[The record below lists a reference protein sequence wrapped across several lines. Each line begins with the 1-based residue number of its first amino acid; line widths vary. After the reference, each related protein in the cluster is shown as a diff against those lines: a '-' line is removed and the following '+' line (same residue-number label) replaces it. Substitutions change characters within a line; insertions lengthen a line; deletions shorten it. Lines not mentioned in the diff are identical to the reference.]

1 MKKAIGIGA
10 GILAAGIAGVSVY
23 QYGSFSLRKRGK
35 HENPLLPKGIPSSK
49 TDRDKMLEG
58 LVSKNPEKITVTS
71 EDGLKLTGYLFRTK
85 PQNDLV
91 IISFHGYHSSG
102 LAGMGWFAPVYGECG
117 ADYLIVNERAHED
130 SKGNLITFGV
140 KEKNDGIR
148 WVREIILRYGTGV
161 KIFLHGVS
169 MGAATIMM
177 MAPDR
182 RLPMNVIGFAEDCG
196 YDDMGDE
203 YRYLMR
209 KYPKILR
216 EFGFVMMNLSGLIF
230 TGCSLYDASPVK
242 TITKSVIPGL
252 FIHGTEDKMVPYE
265 MGQNLY
271 QAYNGPKEF
280 FTVKGAGHARCRN
293 EDPEGYRTVFT
304 CFVKKCLETA
314 GKNDPDKTRSA
325 IIPGE

>member
-1 MKKAIGIGA
+1 MKTTTDFQLVATDKLIPYVNNARTHSPEQIKK
-10 GILAAGIAGVSVY
+10 
-23 QYGSFSLRKRGK
+23 LR
-35 HENPLLPKGIPSSK
+35 SS
-49 TDRDKMLEG
+49 
-58 LVSKNPEKITVTS
+58 
-71 EDGLKLTGYLFRTK
+71 
-85 PQNDLV
+85 
-91 IISFHGYHSSG
+91 
-102 LAGMGWFAPVYGECG
+102 
-117 ADYLIVNERAHED
+117 
-130 SKGNLITFGV
+130 
-140 KEKNDGIR
+140 
-148 WVREIILRYGTGV
+148 
-161 KIFLHGVS
+161 
-169 MGAATIMM
+169 
-177 MAPDR
+177 
-182 RLPMNVIGFAEDCG
+182 
-196 YDDMGDE
+196 
-203 YRYLMR
+203 
-209 KYPKILR
+209 LR

-304 CFVKKCLETA
+304 GFVKKCLETA